1 MNKSSVD
8 LSNHNNTPHLL
19 SELTR
24 PIIIADDIRT
34 PQNMGMILRIAANI
48 GASMTYF
55 ISETAD
61 SFKKHKINRTSS
73 GASDKTNWKIVKS
86 ADKITGIPDDMIFT
100 AIETCS
106 DATNIW
112 NTQLPAKAVLV
123 VGNEVTGISD
133 IMLAKCSQKVYIP
146 VPGVI
151 SSLNVTHALAVAS
164 FEWLR
169 QATK

>member
-1 MNKSSVD
+1 MNKSSVE
-8 LSNHNNTPHLL
+8 LSNQNNIPQLL

-34 PQNMGMILRIAANI
+34 PQNMGMILRIAANV

-55 ISETAD
+55 ISDKAD
-61 SFKKHKINRTSS
+61 GFKKHKINRTSS
-73 GASDKTNWKIVKS
+73 GASEKTNWKIVKS
-86 ADKITGIPDDMIFT
+86 ADQITDIPDNMIFT
-100 AIETCS
+100 AVETCNN
-106 DATNIW
+106 ATNIW
-112 NTQLPAKAVLV
+112 NTQLPKKVVLV

-133 IMLAKCSQKVYIP
+133 IMLSKCSQKVYIP

-151 SSLNVTHALAVAS
+151 SSLNVTHALAIAS

-169 QATK
+169 QVTT